1 MKFDIE
7 IKILKIKLTSY
18 LIAKKIGSKMKFS
31 NKFQRRHLF
40 YQFIFFQDYPREYF
54 LKNYFNPGR
63 FSLFSS
69 QY

>member
-1 MKFDIE
+1 M
-7 IKILKIKLTSY
+7 TSY
-18 LIAKKIGSKMKFS
+18 LIAKKIGSKMKFL

-40 YQFIFFQDYPREYF
+40 YQFIFFQDYPHEYF
-54 LKNYFNPGR
+54 LKNYFNSGR